1 VFHKVRQPTSIQS
14 NECRFISCY
23 HRIESNRIMKLML
36 LMLLMLMLL
45 MMVGMLHMLPMQQG
59 AACSMYEYQG
69 QAVLQAMW
77 QCCLSIQVC
86 DR

>member
-1 VFHKVRQPTSIQS
+1 
-14 NECRFISCY
+14 
-23 HRIESNRIMKLML
+23 ML
-36 LMLLMLMLL
+36 LML

-86 DR
+86 DRWM